1 MAQCRALHKKKN
13 KGGVNERTH
22 QEKRPGQSGS
32 ADTSEFVRQD
42 RIEVRVNHHEKKRIT
57 QLCIERGFET
67 TAQYVRTQAMTPGA
81 ENPNAQRQA
90 QYACMHQLNR
100 MGTNINQI
108 ARHLN
113 SGGQP
118 DGEILLVLVKLL
130 EHAEMLYEKAN
141 AQPAGAP

>member
-1 MAQCRALHKKKN
+1 MKEPIKK
-13 KGGVNERTH
+13 
-22 QEKRPGQSGS
+22 KRPGQSGS
-32 ADTSEFVRQD
+32 ADSSEFVRQD
-42 RIEVRVNHHEKKRIT
+42 RIEVRVNHHEKRRIT
-57 QLCIERGFET
+57 QLSIERGFET
-67 TAQYVRTQAMTPGA
+67 TAQYVRSQAVNPGA
-81 ENPNAQRQA
+81 EQPNAQRQA

-100 MGTNINQI
+100 MGNNINQI

-118 DGEILLVLVKLL
+118 DGEILLVLVKIL

>member
-1 MAQCRALHKKKN
+1 
-13 KGGVNERTH
+13 
-22 QEKRPGQSGS
+22 
-32 ADTSEFVRQD
+32 
-42 RIEVRVNHHEKKRIT
+42 
-57 QLCIERGFET
+57 
-67 TAQYVRTQAMTPGA
+67 VRTQAVNPGA

-108 ARHLN
+108 AHHLN
-113 SGGQP
+113 AGGKP
-118 DGEILLVLVKLL
+118 DGEILVALMNIL